1 MIAEPLFRSWVT
13 VYLVV
18 LDVLNIWT
26 VRNPVIW
33 RNPL

>member
-18 LDVLNIWT
+18 QDVLSMWM

-33 RNPL
+33 RKPL